1 MRLFGYKP
9 SITAWIGIA
18 IVAINIFVALFAPL
32 IAPYPEAE
40 PVGDAFADPSAQFW
54 FGTDNLGRDML
65 SRIIYGARMSIGL
78 SLVIT
83 ILSFS
88 IGIITGFAAAISG
101 RWLDILL
108 SRLVDLLMSMPT
120 LIFAF
125 VVLSVLG
132 TDIPV
137 LIVTIAVLDSTKV
150 FRLARSVAMGI
161 VTLEFVEAA
170 KVRGEG
176 LWWIITREILP
187 NAIPPLVTEFG
198 LRFCFTFLLIAALS
212 FLGLGI
218 QPPNADWGSMVK
230 DLRDMINLG
239 SPAAL
244 YPAGA
249 IALLTIGVNFIVD
262 WMLSIHSRSHGDGA

>member
-1 MRLFGYKP
+1 MRVFGHKL
-9 SITAWIGIA
+9 SVTAWIGVV
-18 IVAINIFVALFAPL
+18 IVAINVICALFAPI

-40 PVGDAFADPSAQFW
+40 IVADAWGGPDPLHW
-54 FGTDNLGRDML
+54 FGTDNLGRDMM
-65 SRIIYGARMSIGL
+65 SRMIFAARMSIGL

-83 ILSFS
+83 LLSFS
-88 IGIITGFAAAISG
+88 IGIVAGFAAAVSG
-101 RWLDILL
+101 RWVDVAL
-108 SRLVDLLMSMPT
+108 SRLVDLLLSMPT

-125 VVLSVLG
+125 IVLSVLG
-132 TDIPV
+132 TDLPV
-137 LIVTIAVLDSTKV
+137 LIITIAVLDSTKV
-150 FRLARSVAMGI
+150 FRLARSVATGI

-176 LWWIITREILP
+176 LWWIITREVLP
-187 NAIPPLVTEFG
+187 NAVPPLVAEFG

-230 DLRDMINLG
+230 DLSVMINLG
-239 SPAAL
+239 SPAPL

-249 IALLTIGVNFIVD
+249 IAVLTIGVNFIVD
-262 WMLSIHSRSHGDGA
+262 WMLAIHSRAHGDGA